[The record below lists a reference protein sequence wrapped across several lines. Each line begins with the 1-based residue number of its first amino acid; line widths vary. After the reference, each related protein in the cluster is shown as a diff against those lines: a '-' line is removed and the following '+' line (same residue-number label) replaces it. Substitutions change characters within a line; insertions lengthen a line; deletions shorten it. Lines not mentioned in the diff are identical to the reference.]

1 MSVRAASMPAT
12 CLRCP
17 CLRSAC
23 GIAVDAAGAGVLPA
37 GRENS
42 GGIPHGFPPEFLRIG
57 QPPPPGSE
65 LRGEVE
71 ADVLEIL
78 LRQRQPVAR
87 VGEEDV
93 AAVLVDGHVG
103 VLAALEI
110 GQLRGVVALDPAGFV
125 DRDRLPAA
133 GGVVFVFE
141 SVLDDFELERPDR
154 ADDLAAVERG
164 YEQLRHAFVHQL
176 VDALG
181 ELLEFQRVSVL
192 DVAELLGGER
202 RDAREFELL
211 ALGEGVAD
219 LEVARIVQ
227 ADDVA
232 RVGEVDD
239 RFLFGHEG
247 RRRGELELLA
257 AAYVQ
262 VVMVALERPGA
273 DFQEG
278 DAVAVVGVHVGVDL
292 EDEARHL
299 LLGRLHAPRLGLRG
313 ARRGGDVDETF
324 EQLAHAEIVDRRAE
338 EDRRQIARQ
347 IGVAV
352 EGIVDALDQFRI
364 LAQLAGIALAH
375 MRVELRCSQIADFDG
390 RRRSRLPLVG
400 GEERQT
406 VRIDV
411 VNALERRAVGD
422 RKGQRTY
429 FDAQLALHLVQQ
441 VEGVLARAV
450 QLVDEDHHRRLA
462 HPAHLHQAA
471 RLLLDALGAVDDDDD
486 RIDGRQR
493 AVGVL
498 GEILVAGRIENIDL
512 HSVILE
518 THDGGGHRDAA
529 LPFDLH
535 EIGRRAL
542 LDLVALDGARHV
554 DRAAEEQQLL
564 GKGGFAGVGV
574 RNDGERPPP
583 GDLFL

>member
-1 MSVRAASMPAT
+1 M
-12 CLRCP
+12 
-17 CLRSAC
+17 
-23 GIAVDAAGAGVLPA
+23 
-37 GRENS
+37 
-42 GGIPHGFPPEFLRIG
+42 
-57 QPPPPGSE
+57 
-65 LRGEVE
+65 E
-71 ADVLEIL
+71 ADILEVL
-78 LRQRQPVAR
+78 LRESQPVAG
-87 VGEEDV
+87 VGEENV
-93 AAVLVDGHVG
+93 AAVLVHGHVG
-103 VLAALEI
+103 VLAALEV
-110 GQLRGVVALDPAGFV
+110 GQLRGVVAVDPAGLV

-133 GGVVFVFE
+133 RGVVLVLQT
-141 SVLDDFELERPDR
+141 VLDDLELERAHR
-154 ADDLAAVERG
+154 ADDLAAVERAC
-164 YEQLRHAFVHQL
+164 EQLRHALVHQL
-176 VDALG
+176 VDAFG
-181 ELLEFQRVSVL
+181 QLLEFQRVGVL

-202 RDAREFELL
+202 RNSGEAELL
-211 ALGEGVAD
+211 AFGEGVAD
-219 LEVARIVQ
+219 LEVPRVVQ
-227 ADDVA
+227 THDVA
-232 RVGEVDD
+232 RIGEVDH
-239 RFLFGHEG
+239 RLFLGHEG
-247 RRRGELELLA
+247 RRGGEFQLLA
-257 AAYVQ
+257 AAYVE
-262 VVMVALERPGA
+262 VVPIPFERAGT
-273 DFQEG
+273 DLQER

-493 AVGVL
+493 AEGVL
-498 GEILVAGRIENIDL
+498 GEVFVARSVENVDLRALVFEAHYGRGD
-512 HSVILE
+512 
-518 THDGGGHRDAA
+518 RDSA
-529 LPFDLH
+529 LAFDLH
-535 EIGRRAL
+535 EVRSGAL
-542 LDLVALDGARHV
+542 LDLVALDGPGDV
-554 DRAAEEQQLL
+554 DGAAEEEQFL
-564 GKGGFAGVGV
+564 GKGGFTRVGVGDD
-574 RNDGERPPP
+574 REGAAAC
-583 GDLFL
+583 DLFL

>member
-1 MSVRAASMPAT
+1 MQT
-12 CLRCP
+12 H
-17 CLRSAC
+17 
-23 GIAVDAAGAGVLPA
+23 D
-37 GRENS
+37 
-42 GGIPHGFPPEFLRIG
+42 
-57 QPPPPGSE
+57 
-65 LRGEVE
+65 
-71 ADVLEIL
+71 
-78 LRQRQPVAR
+78 
-87 VGEEDV
+87 
-93 AAVLVDGHVG
+93 
-103 VLAALEI
+103 
-110 GQLRGVVALDPAGFV
+110 
-125 DRDRLPAA
+125 
-133 GGVVFVFE
+133 
-141 SVLDDFELERPDR
+141 
-154 ADDLAAVERG
+154 
-164 YEQLRHAFVHQL
+164 
-176 VDALG
+176 
-181 ELLEFQRVSVL
+181 
-192 DVAELLGGER
+192 
-202 RDAREFELL
+202 
-211 ALGEGVAD
+211 
-219 LEVARIVQ
+219 VARI
-227 ADDVA
+227 
-232 RVGEVDD
+232 GEVDH
-239 RFLFGHEG
+239 RLFLGHEG
-247 RRRGELELLA
+247 RRGGEFQLLA
-257 AAYVQ
+257 AAYVE
-262 VVMVALERPGA
+262 VVPIPFERAGT
-273 DFQEG
+273 DLQER

-324 EQLAHAEIVDRRAE
+324 EQLAHAEIVDRRTE

-441 VEGVLARAV
+441 VEGILARTV

-518 THDGGGHRDAA
+518 SHDGGGHRDAA

-564 GKGGFAGVGV
+564 GKGRLAGVGV